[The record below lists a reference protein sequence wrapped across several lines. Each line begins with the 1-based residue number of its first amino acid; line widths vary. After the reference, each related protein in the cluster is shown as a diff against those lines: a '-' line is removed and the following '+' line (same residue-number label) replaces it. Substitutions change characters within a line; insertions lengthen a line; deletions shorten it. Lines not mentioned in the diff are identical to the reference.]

1 MCLLHNITNVFVLY
15 DLFTGRKETKQ
26 QHIEF
31 YDQVLTS
38 EFQICLIIMIVF
50 NLLALMFLVNLIKFH
65 IELKHKGLTTYEFL
79 KMKESIASGTP
90 GASHASKIVIKVDKE
105 LRE

>member
-1 MCLLHNITNVFVLY
+1 MQHNITNIFVLY
-15 DLFTGRKETKQ
+15 DLFTGDKKTEE
-26 QHIEF
+26 QHSKY
-31 YDQVLTS
+31 YDTVLTS

-79 KMKESIASGTP
+79 KMKENISG
-90 GASHASKIVIKVDKE
+90 GGHKSKIVIKVDKE

>member
-1 MCLLHNITNVFVLY
+1 
-15 DLFTGRKETKQ
+15 
-26 QHIEF
+26 
-31 YDQVLTS
+31 
-38 EFQICLIIMIVF
+38 MIVF

-79 KMKESIASGTP
+79 KMKENISGGGHT
-90 GASHASKIVIKVDKE
+90 SKIVIKVDKE